1 MLCTLTLGEPGVE
14 PLGGLYPVQ
23 AALSRLVLYH
33 FIVADAYKPRH
44 KEKLMT
50 EPIDGFD
57 ELQETHRSTL
67 FTVRVWQEDLGE
79 GQSEWRGKVQH
90 VLNGDTRYF
99 RDWQTL
105 IAFIVESATPIQ
117 RVDTQE
123 GG

>member
-1 MLCTLTLGEPGVE
+1 
-14 PLGGLYPVQ
+14 
-23 AALSRLVLYH
+23 
-33 FIVADAYKPRH
+33 
-44 KEKLMT
+44 MT

-57 ELQETHRSTL
+57 ELQETRRSTL

-105 IAFIVESATPIQ
+105 IAFIIESATPIQ